1 MVKAQQHLA
10 LEGGRGRLCC
20 LWNTAWIWSRL
31 SQVFVFVI
39 SLSWGYCWSLT
50 LQHCNFCGGARPSEM
65 IVRSE
70 TEGIAKVPME
80 GRLEAMRTCAVQS
93 VQLPLAVQH
102 QQECL
107 LCFCSAG
114 SMSFTCTYRACW
126 SQALS
131 GLPFRRKVVG
141 MSLSLCLI
149 LCKWF
154 LTWCGVC

>member
-70 TEGIAKVPME
+70 AEGIAKVPME

-114 SMSFTCTYRACW
+114 SMSFTCITELVRVKPY
-126 SQALS
+126 QAYPSEEKLWQCRCH
-131 GLPFRRKVVG
+131 FA
-141 MSLSLCLI
+141 
-149 LCKWF
+149 
-154 LTWCGVC
+154 